1 MLKGKAPAFQFY
13 VKDWLCDPQLRMCS
27 HTTKGIWID
36 LLCLMWEAPERGK
49 LTGTIDQFCKML
61 SSQNGDFEQFL
72 NDVKSTKFANVTFCN
87 IDITIENRRMLRDEK
102 IKYNTKL
109 RVQKHRRKAPCN
121 ENVTTPSSSS
131 SSIIKKY
138 NKKKDDVTLPEWL
151 DFGLWKEFLEHRKK
165 LRKPMTNYAQNLML
179 KKLTW
184 MKEKGYNPE
193 HLLKDAM
200 VKGYQDV
207 FEPKT

>member
-151 DFGLWKEFLEHRKK
+151 DFDLWKEFLEHRKK